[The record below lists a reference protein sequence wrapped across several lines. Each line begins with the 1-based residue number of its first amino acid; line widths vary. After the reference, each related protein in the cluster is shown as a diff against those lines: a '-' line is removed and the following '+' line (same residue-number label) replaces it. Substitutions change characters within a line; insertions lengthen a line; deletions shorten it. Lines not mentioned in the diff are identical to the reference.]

1 MTKGSEYEGSLYETI
16 CGTKVPDYENFH
28 PLAPASGGHMERC
41 QTVPY
46 NWIPAFAGM
55 TKDWSQG
62 VTHSILE

>member
-55 TKDWSQG
+55 TKGSGSEDPDY
-62 VTHSILE
+62 EK